1 MYRFKKGLIVLLG
14 GVMIFGFGI
23 SSSLAA
29 TVGGTSSSSESSNE
43 IIQPQAVPVNASI
56 SPRTKT
62 YPGTS
67 TTSHKVQL
75 SWEGGQLNTYYVKYW
90 DGKQYGIDDS
100 YKSYGTPWTQIYNR
114 GAVTEKTWN
123 TRLDVRNGI
132 DSTTVTGYVKLT
144 R

>member
-1 MYRFKKGLIVLLG
+1 
-14 GVMIFGFGI
+14 MIFGFGI

-29 TVGGTSSSSESSNE
+29 TVEGSFSSSESSNE
-43 IIQPQAVPVNASI
+43 IIQPQAVPVYASI

-62 YPGTS
+62 YTGTS
-67 TTSHKVQL
+67 TTSHTVQL
-75 SWEGGQLNTYYVKYW
+75 SWGGGPLNTYYVKYW

-100 YKSYGTPWTQIYNR
+100 YKSYGTSWTQTYNR